1 MQKSIPQRAKEMAQ
15 IFKNPNTTQ
24 DVIEEILRTNL
35 EIARIEGR
43 SEAFAE
49 SLEMV
54 QLSSK
59 FDTCT
64 EYGYLDKEG
73 GDKIEV
79 EVL

>member
-1 MQKSIPQRAKEMAQ
+1 MTQSIAQRAEEMAR
-15 IFKNPNTTQ
+15 IFKNPNVSQ
-24 DVIEEILRTNL
+24 DAVEEILRTNL
-35 EIARIEGR
+35 EIARSEGR
-43 SEAFAE
+43 AEAFEE

-54 QLSSK
+54 ELSHK

-64 EYGYLDKEG
+64 EYGFLDKDG